1 MKNDKKVSVI
11 VPCYNVAKYLD
22 KCVESLLHQTFGRE
36 RMEIIL
42 VDDASTDEGATKEKI
57 MKYEQQFPDTI
68 KAVFLPQ
75 NMRQG
80 GARNAGITYA
90 VGEYIIFCDADDWML
105 DEALEHSYEIAKEY
119 NVDIVEFA
127 KENVYIRDT
136 FIEMNKGDKSI
147 LLELNTEEQKKRLI
161 LNTLSGPGDNGSQ
174 YTLFKLSLIQENHIV
189 FAEHMFMEELLFTY
203 PAKLYAKRYYYLDER
218 LYIYYQSPESTVRCS
233 NWEDRKWDNLKA
245 WILLIEDLERRKL
258 LCTYW
263 QEIEYL
269 FFIMG
274 FGHCLQLIFQK
285 NCILTREEWRIA
297 TNITSQMLPDIRQNK
312 YVREETNPFSQAWN
326 AFLLQ
331 LLEMEFTEESAL
343 EANQSMI
350 ICMKALWDCPAFH

>member
-1 MKNDKKVSVI
+1 MINDKKVSVI

-36 RMEIIL
+36 CMEIIL

-68 KAVFLPQ
+68 KAVFLPR

-136 FIEMNKGDKSI
+136 FFEMNKGDKSI
-147 LLELNTEEQKKRLI
+147 LLELNTEEQKK
-161 LNTLSGPGDNGSQ
+161 GS
-174 YTLFKLSLIQENHIV
+174 S
-189 FAEHMFMEELLFTY
+189 
-203 PAKLYAKRYYYLDER
+203 
-218 LYIYYQSPESTVRCS
+218 
-233 NWEDRKWDNLKA
+233 
-245 WILLIEDLERRKL
+245 
-258 LCTYW
+258 
-263 QEIEYL
+263 
-269 FFIMG
+269 
-274 FGHCLQLIFQK
+274 
-285 NCILTREEWRIA
+285 
-297 TNITSQMLPDIRQNK
+297 
-312 YVREETNPFSQAWN
+312 
-326 AFLLQ
+326 
-331 LLEMEFTEESAL
+331 
-343 EANQSMI
+343 
-350 ICMKALWDCPAFH
+350 